1 MALQQIKFAP
11 GIDKQDTTV
20 GAVGRWVDSD
30 NVRFR
35 YGLPEKVGGW
45 QSLLADT
52 IVGVVR
58 KQFAF
63 VDLEGNRYVA
73 LGTDKF
79 LLVYF
84 EGQLFDIT
92 PLKADITGATLSTNS
107 TTTVTITTSAA
118 HGISVGGIVL
128 FDAVTLPSG
137 TGFSA
142 SDFEDKKFQVIS
154 VPTPTTFTITM
165 GSAATGT
172 VSTGGSITLK
182 PYEPVGPAEQSYG
195 YGFGIGNYG
204 GTITGVVQT
213 ELNGSLNADTAGTG
227 GSGTAVTV
235 DSTTDFPSAGTIAI
249 ANELITYTSK
259 NSTQF
264 LGIVRGTNGTA
275 TAGTSNGQAHS
286 TNAVVQNATDFTGF
300 GSAVEASTVTLE
312 PGLWS
317 LNSFGQVLVA
327 TILNGKTFTWNAGIA
342 ARFTTRASTTTTTF
356 LTTNNPTATRTTLI
370 SPTTR
375 HLIHFGTEITIGT
388 PSTQDDMFIRFSAD
402 ESINEYTIEAVNTA
416 GSQRLQD
423 GTKIVGALVAKEN
436 ILVWTDNAL
445 YTMKFVGA
453 PFTFGFEQVGT
464 NCGLIGQNAAI
475 EIDGVA
481 YWMGNNGF
489 FSFDGTVNTLPC
501 SVEDYVFDDI
511 DTTKGQQ
518 INAGINNLFTEV
530 VWWYPSTGSDFNNR
544 YVVYN
549 YGQTTQP
556 VPMGNWYTGTNTNS
570 IRTTW
575 IDSLVYPRPYA
586 TAFNS
591 SNTGTFPA
599 IIGETGLGQSVLF
612 EHEIGTDQI
621 NPNGSTT
628 VLTSFAQSY
637 DFALQTDQGIGE
649 YFLAMRRFLPN
660 FKNLVGDAQVTISV
674 ADYPAD
680 SNTNTA
686 LSPFTITSSTT
697 KVDTR
702 ARGRYAA
709 LKIENTGSGQSWRF
723 GTFQADLQPDGR
735 R

>member
-92 PLKADITGATLSTNS
+92 PLKTDITGATIA
-107 TTTVTITTSAA
+107 TVDTSATCTITTSSA
-118 HGISVGGIVL
+118 HGINVGDIVL
-128 FDAVTLPSG
+128 FDSVTLPGG
-137 TGFSA
+137 TGYAA

-154 VPTPTTFTITM
+154 VPTPTTFTITQ
-165 GSAATGT
+165 SSNATGT
-172 VSTGGSITLK
+172 VATGGSITLK

-235 DSTTDFPSAGTIAI
+235 DSTTDFPAAGTIAI

-264 LGIVRGTNGTA
+264 LGITRGTNGTA
-275 TAGTSNGQAHS
+275 TPGTSNGQAHS
-286 TNAVVQNATDFTGF
+286 TNTVVQNATNFTGF

-375 HLIHFGTEITIGT
+375 HLIHFGTEITIGD

-475 EIDGVA
+475 EIDG
-481 YWMGNNGF
+481 
-489 FSFDGTVNTLPC
+489 
-501 SVEDYVFDDI
+501 
-511 DTTKGQQ
+511 
-518 INAGINNLFTEV
+518 
-530 VWWYPSTGSDFNNR
+530 WYS
-544 YVVYN
+544 
-549 YGQTTQP
+549 
-556 VPMGNWYTGTNTNS
+556 
-570 IRTTW
+570 
-575 IDSLVYPRPYA
+575 
-586 TAFNS
+586 
-591 SNTGTFPA
+591 
-599 IIGETGLGQSVLF
+599 
-612 EHEIGTDQI
+612 
-621 NPNGSTT
+621 
-628 VLTSFAQSY
+628 
-637 DFALQTDQGIGE
+637 
-649 YFLAMRRFLPN
+649 
-660 FKNLVGDAQVTISV
+660 
-674 ADYPAD
+674 
-680 SNTNTA
+680 
-686 LSPFTITSSTT
+686 
-697 KVDTR
+697 
-702 ARGRYAA
+702 
-709 LKIENTGSGQSWRF
+709 
-723 GTFQADLQPDGR
+723 
-735 R
+735 